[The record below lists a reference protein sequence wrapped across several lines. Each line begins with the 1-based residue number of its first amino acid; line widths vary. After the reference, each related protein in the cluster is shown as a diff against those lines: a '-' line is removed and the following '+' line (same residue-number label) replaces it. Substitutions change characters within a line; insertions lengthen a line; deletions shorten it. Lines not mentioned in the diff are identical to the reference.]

1 MIVALGRS
9 PGKTGGSPPMAGG
22 ILPRE
27 PPGRSLGKTSGSP
40 PMAGGILPG
49 FLLSEVRKVILL
61 VSDESGDLGLKGSR
75 CYIVLTLLLRSEH
88 DAHRIM
94 DIANALSQKH
104 FRNPLRK
111 WNNMKSKH
119 KNAPQ
124 TLAAFLADLLPQIQQ
139 QVGFPLCAVAVVMD
153 KTMITHQRSPKLYE
167 SAAYRMGWCYRLAFK
182 RIGHFLQR
190 TKLSARWIVD
200 DNSELL
206 KRNLSLYLTEKVP
219 ELTGFIRLYSRPIFC
234 SPKDQP
240 ILTLADFL
248 AGLTGRCFASF
259 VQSGLSHP
267 FPFQPVWSE
276 LKKIFHA
283 TLNLPTGQVW
293 HWDGLLYWPIE
304 HRDRMKTFLNRP

>member
-1 MIVALGRS
+1 
-9 PGKTGGSPPMAGG
+9 
-22 ILPRE
+22 
-27 PPGRSLGKTSGSP
+27 
-40 PMAGGILPG
+40 MAGGILPG

-190 TKLSARWIVD
+190 AKLSARWIVD

-248 AGLTGRCFASF
+248 AGLTGRCFESF
-259 VQSGLSHP
+259 VQSSPSHP

-283 TLNLPTGQVW
+283 TLNLPTGQAW
-293 HWDGLLYWPIE
+293 RWDGLLYWPV
-304 HRDRMKTFLNRP
+304 DQKDTFRSFVDCL